1 MTGRLPQMHLY
12 TAVYEPLWMGCFRQ
26 FTVKSL
32 LFSVFKIYNT
42 KNRNHDAF
50 FVRKHGHGTSFLVEK
65 KVQPAAY
72 FIKNPTTIA
81 IE

>member
-1 MTGRLPQMHLY
+1 
-12 TAVYEPLWMGCFRQ
+12 
-26 FTVKSL
+26 
-32 LFSVFKIYNT
+32 VFKIYNT